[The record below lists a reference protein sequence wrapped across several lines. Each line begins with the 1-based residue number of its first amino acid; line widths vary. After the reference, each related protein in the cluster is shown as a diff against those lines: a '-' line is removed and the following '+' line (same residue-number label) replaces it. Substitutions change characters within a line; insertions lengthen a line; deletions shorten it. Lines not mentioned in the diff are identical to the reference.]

1 MVDDE
6 QNQIISKPKIQESTT
21 LGADLGITTFV
32 TYSNGAKIENPKY
45 LKKTLSQ
52 LKFQQRKLS
61 RKQIDS
67 NNRNKQRI
75 VVAKLH
81 EKVSNQ
87 RNDFLNKLSY
97 TLTHEDQVESIALET
112 LDIKQMLQNKQLSQS
127 ISDVSWSKFISML
140 EYKSNWYNKNLIF
153 IGKFEPSSKICSQ
166 CGTSNKN
173 LKLSDRIWICNN
185 CNIEHDRD
193 INAAKNIKKFAL
205 QKQNLIGMDHSK
217 STLAESSSLESQ

>member
-1 MVDDE
+1 MYNISILVDDE

-140 EYKSNWYNKNLIF
+140 EYKSNWYNKNL
-153 IGKFEPSSKICSQ
+153 
-166 CGTSNKN
+166 
-173 LKLSDRIWICNN
+173 KLSDRIWICNN